1 MKSLK
6 LTMVATA
13 MLLSTQAFAQTT
25 YPGLN
30 YPQPDVGSKGQI
42 NQEVEMNDIL
52 SGGIASSAIED
63 SIPQLKRQALEEVAT
78 ALGASAGLS
87 NRMKER
93 RMEIEANSASL
104 DSVFD
109 FKKLTIDNG
118 VLAPVLAEGISN
130 YAQDSDDEIRVSDK
144 IYKIEKPARFVSVY
158 PTWRDYLV
166 FFFPA
171 YEKPNTAYLPVTDA
185 EKKVWDAAVK
195 KGWAKG
201 RRQADSIVEA
211 SYNRLDRD
219 YNGMILYK
227 LLLAEGLVTP
237 TVIAKQNLGV
247 TGGGRE
253 MAVNDQVFR
262 ITDHSALN
270 PNSKDW
276 KVEYPIT
283 NNVNGQL
290 K

>member
-1 MKSLK
+1 MIA
-6 LTMVATA
+6 ATV
-13 MLLSTQAFAQTT
+13 LLSTQAFAQTT

-30 YPQPDVGSKGQI
+30 YPQPSIGSSGKVT
-42 NQEVEMNDIL
+42 QEVELKDIMS
-52 SGGIASSAIED
+52 SGILTTAIED

-93 RMEIEANSASL
+93 RIEIEANSASL
-104 DSVFD
+104 DALFD
-109 FKKLTIDNG
+109 FRKVTIDNG
-118 VLAPVLAEGISN
+118 VLAPVLTEGLSN
-130 YAQDSDDEIRVSDK
+130 YAQENDDEVRISDK
-144 IYKIEKPARFVSVY
+144 IYKIEKHARFVSVY

-166 FFFPA
+166 FTFPS
-171 YEKPNTAYLPVTDA
+171 YEKPSTAYLPVTAA
-185 EKKVWDAAVK
+185 EKRVWDAAIQ

-201 RRQADSIVEA
+201 RRQAESIVEA

-219 YNGMILYK
+219 YNGMVKYK
-227 LLLAEGLVTP
+227 LLLAQGLITP

-262 ITDHSALN
+262 ITDHSSLN

-283 NNVNGQL
+283 NNVNGKL

>member
-166 FFFPA
+166 FFFPS

>member
-30 YPQPDVGSKGQI
+30 YPQPDVGSRGQI
-42 NQEVEMNDIL
+42 NQEVEMKDIL

-104 DSVFD
+104 DAVFD

-166 FFFPA
+166 FAFPS
-171 YEKPNTAYLPVTDA
+171 YEKPNTAYLPVTSA
-185 EKKVWDAAVK
+185 EKKVWDEAVK

-201 RRQADSIVEA
+201 RRQADSIVES

-227 LLLAEGLVTP
+227 LLLAEGLITP

-262 ITDHSALN
+262 ITDHSSLN

-276 KVEYPIT
+276 KVEYPVT

>member
-42 NQEVEMNDIL
+42 NQEVEMKDIL
-52 SGGIASSAIED
+52 SGGIVSSAIED

-93 RMEIEANSASL
+93 RMEIEANAASL
-104 DSVFD
+104 DAVFD

-144 IYKIEKPARFVSVY
+144 IYKIEKSARFVSVY

-166 FFFPA
+166 FSFPA

-185 EKKVWDAAVK
+185 ERKVWDQAIK

-227 LLLAEGLVTP
+227 LLLAEGLITP
-237 TVIAKQNLGV
+237 TIIAKQNLGV

-262 ITDHSALN
+262 ITDHSSLN

>member
-42 NQEVEMNDIL
+42 NQEVEMKDIL

-166 FFFPA
+166 FSFPS